1 MIVTISKKVYRIVI
15 VYTIK
20 TSKFEIIERPYI
32 TLEKVKPVVLEQRV
46 EPDGTKVLS
55 SNTVETIKT
64 VDERV
69 EKFIKN
75 LN

>member
-20 TSKFEIIERPYI
+20 TSKFEIIERPNI

-46 EPDGTKVLS
+46 EPDGTKVAS